1 MGVTKVVTRCRELGE
16 KMFGFGLRQDRI
28 KREIV
33 INAEYLETRVSVLEN
48 GQLEEFQVEHPTEQ
62 RIVGSIFKGRIQNLE
77 NELQAAFVDIG
88 LKKNA
93 FLHYW
98 DMIPDDETRLEVEE
112 GGGDGGVAGAAAAAP
127 ARGGRRR
134 SQPRR
139 KRYSN
144 EDIATRF
151 PPGSE
156 IVVQVTKA
164 AMGTKGPRV
173 TASLSIP
180 GRYLVMMPG
189 SKLKGVSRKIG
200 DVKERQRLKKLLDRM
215 PVPADCGL
223 IVRTVAAGSNKRS
236 FVRDLRG
243 LTMSWLELQAAMAEK
258 PAPCSLYEEPDLVER
273 VVRDWLTE
281 DVDRVIVDS
290 REKFDSLRRI
300 ASNISRRARSRIYLY
315 EGELPILEHYDVE
328 RQVEEAFR
336 RQVALKSGGC
346 IVFDETEALIAIDV
360 NTGRHKGK
368 GSQEDVIH
376 EVNTEAVEEVAR
388 QLRLRNVGGLVVIDL
403 IDMKSRKHQSSV
415 YRTMKAA
422 LKRDRARTNVLPI
435 SDLGL
440 MEMTRQRAEQSILSS
455 MMIDCPYCHGRGNV
469 RSPLGMSVEM
479 QRQLSAVMRRYR
491 GRNEVPDLQIVVH
504 PTVLD
509 RIRREDEAFLVELE
523 ARFKG
528 RLVFKSDPS
537 RHVEFF
543 AIINAA
549 TNEVLYSRREA

>member
-1 MGVTKVVTRCRELGE
+1 
-16 KMFGFGLRQDRI
+16 MFGLGKGQDRM

-33 INAEYLETRVSVLEN
+33 VNAEYLETRLSVLEN

-98 DMIPDDETRLEVEE
+98 DMIPDDATRLEVEE
-112 GGGDGGVAGAAAAAP
+112 GGSGSAKSGAKNGGGGGGK
-127 ARGGRRR
+127 GGRGRR
-134 SQPRR
+134 QRVPRR

-144 EDIATRF
+144 EEIAKRF

-164 AMGTKGPRV
+164 AIGTKGPRV

-200 DVKERQRLKKLLDRM
+200 DAKERQRLKKALDRL
-215 PVPADCGL
+215 PVPDACGL
-223 IVRTVAAGSNKRS
+223 IVRTVAAGANRRS

-243 LTMSWLELQAAMAEK
+243 LTVSWQELQTAMAEK
-258 PAPCSLYEEPDLVER
+258 PAPCCIYEEPDLVER

-281 DVDRVIVDS
+281 DVDRVIVDN
-290 REKFDSLRRI
+290 REKFDSLRKI
-300 ASNISRRARSRIYLY
+300 AGNISRRARSRIYLY

-336 RQVALKSGGC
+336 RQVGLKSGGA
-346 IVFDETEALIAIDV
+346 IIFDETEALIAIDV

-368 GSQEDVIH
+368 GSQEEVIFA
-376 EVNTEAVEEVAR
+376 VNTEAVNEVAR

-403 IDMKSRKHQSSV
+403 IDMKSRKHQNAV

-422 LKRDRARTNVLPI
+422 LKRDRSRTNLLPI

-440 MEMTRQRAEQSILSS
+440 MEMTRQRAAESILSS
-455 MMIDCPYCHGRGNV
+455 MVIDCPYCHGRGTV

-491 GRNEVPDLQIVVH
+491 GRNEIPDLQVVVH

-523 ARFKG
+523 SRFKG

-549 TNEVLYSRREA
+549 TNEVLYSRQEV

>member
-1 MGVTKVVTRCRELGE
+1 
-16 KMFGFGLRQDRI
+16 MFGIASKRKRM

-33 INAEYLETRVSVLEN
+33 INAEYLETRVAVLEN
-48 GQLEEFQVEHPTEQ
+48 GVLEEFQVEHPTEQ

-88 LKKNA
+88 LEKNA

-98 DMIPDDETRLEVEE
+98 DMIPDDESRLDAEE
-112 GGGDGGVAGAAAAAP
+112 GGS
-127 ARGGRRR
+127 GGRRR
-134 SQPRR
+134 RSKR

-144 EDIATRF
+144 EEIAKRF

-164 AMGTKGPRV
+164 AIGTKGPRV

-200 DVKERQRLKKLLDRM
+200 DGKERQRLKKIVDRL
-215 PVPADCGL
+215 PIPQDCGL
-223 IVRTVAAGSNKRS
+223 IVRTVAEGANKRS
-236 FVRDLRG
+236 FARDLRG
-243 LTMSWLELQAAMAEK
+243 LAVSWGELQQAMADN
-258 PAPCSLYEEPDLVER
+258 PAPYCLYTEPDLVER

-281 DVDRVIVDS
+281 DVDRVIVDN
-290 REKFDSLRRI
+290 RVKFDSLRII
-300 ASNISRRARSRIYLY
+300 AANISRRARSRIHLY
-315 EGELPILEHYDVE
+315 EGELPVFEHYGVE
-328 RQVEEAFR
+328 PQIGQAFR
-336 RQVALKSGGC
+336 RQVNLKSGGAL
-346 IVFDETEALIAIDV
+346 IFDETEALIAIDV
-360 NTGRHKGK
+360 NTGRHRGK
-368 GSQEDVIH
+368 GSQEEVILS
-376 EVNTEAVEEVAR
+376 VNTEAVEEVAR

-403 IDMKSRKHQSSV
+403 IDMKSRKHQNAV
-415 YRTMKAA
+415 YRAMKSA

-440 MEMTRQRAEQSILSS
+440 MEMTRQRVEESLLSS
-455 MMIDCPYCHGRGNV
+455 MVIDCPYCHGRGIV

-491 GRNEVPDLQIVVH
+491 GRNEMPDLRIVLH

-509 RIRREDEAFLVELE
+509 RIRREDEDFLVELE
-523 ARFKG
+523 KRFKG
-528 RLVFKSDPS
+528 HLVFKSDPS

-549 TNEVLYSRREA
+549 TNEVLYSRHET